1 MFMELDTDQNGT
13 LSKDELR
20 GGIDGVMG
28 SFEAEMMSWDDFFDK
43 IDTNGDGVIDH
54 KEFIVAAFDRKK
66 LINKANLEM
75 AFKIIDKDGD
85 G

>member
-1 MFMELDTDQNGT
+1 MNLDEDKNGT
-13 LSKDELR
+13 LSKDELK
-20 GGIDGVMG
+20 GGINEVMG
-28 SFEAEMMSWDDFFDK
+28 NFQAEMISWDDFFDK
-43 IDTNGDGVIDH
+43 IDTNHDGVIDH

-66 LINKANLEM
+66 LINKANLDM